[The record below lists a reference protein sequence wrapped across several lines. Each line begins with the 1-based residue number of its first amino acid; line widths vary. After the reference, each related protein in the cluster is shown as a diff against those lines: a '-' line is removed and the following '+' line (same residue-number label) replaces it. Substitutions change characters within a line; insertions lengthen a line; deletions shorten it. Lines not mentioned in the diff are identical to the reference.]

1 MLRQAMQALSPS
13 ARGLRGDMV
22 FSILSSLASKRSGG
36 SWNAGSLVVTCEQGE
51 VRITMAS
58 SRRVAPEDAQDV
70 AISSPARAADVV
82 TVLAL
87 PGTLSWPVSGGRI
100 RIRAVTRERG
110 LALLEKPSPTLALFD
125 AEQVTFPLTIRSWRP
140 GDWFFPVGMTG
151 RRKKLQDYF
160 TDAKLGR
167 SVREH
172 IPLLLSQERI
182 AWIVGQRIDA
192 RFAATASTTRFILA
206 RVTHAL
212 RRKGVF

>member
-1 MLRQAMQALSPS
+1 MGAVAVACEQAHVRLSRVASLLLKKGTLPQPIGPALVPD
-13 ARGLRGDMV
+13 AV
-22 FSILSSLASKRSGG
+22 TI
-36 SWNAGSLVVTCEQGE
+36 GSLP
-51 VRITMAS
+51 S
-58 SRRVAPEDAQDV
+58 
-70 AISSPARAADVV
+70 
-82 TVLAL
+82 TV
-87 PGTLSWPVSGGRI
+87 SWRLTGAVI
-100 RIRAVTRERG
+100 RLRAVTRERG
-110 LALLEKPSPTLALFD
+110 LVLLEKPSSSMALFD
-125 AEQVTFPLTIRSWRP
+125 ADRLSWPLTVRSWRP
-140 GDWFFPVGMTG
+140 GDWFSPLGMAG

-167 SVREH
+167 SMREG

>member
-1 MLRQAMQALSPS
+1 
-13 ARGLRGDMV
+13 
-22 FSILSSLASKRSGG
+22 
-36 SWNAGSLVVTCEQGE
+36 
-51 VRITMAS
+51 
-58 SRRVAPEDAQDV
+58 
-70 AISSPARAADVV
+70 
-82 TVLAL
+82 
-87 PGTLSWPVSGGRI
+87 
-100 RIRAVTRERG
+100 
-110 LALLEKPSPTLALFD
+110 
-125 AEQVTFPLTIRSWRP
+125 
-140 GDWFFPVGMTG
+140 MTG